1 MIVNVCPAA
10 TSKAPPDRFWEILA
24 ATNLLGEW
32 TDAEFVS
39 AEPPG
44 AAQPGQVV
52 HLVAPGFGRKWP
64 VRIDVEYISPG
75 QADYAAF
82 VPGAERVGDRGVRV
96 SGVDA
101 ADAFR
106 SFLCGVRMSGLV
118 AH

>member
-64 VRIDVEYISPG
+64 VRIDVVAMDLKHRWI
-75 QADYAAF
+75 DYVAHLPF
-82 VPGAERVGDRGVRV
+82 
-96 SGVDA
+96 GVDNHEHLTLTQTPEGGTLIR
-101 ADAFR
+101 FN
-106 SFLCGVRMSGLV
+106 
-118 AH
+118 

>member
-1 MIVNVCPAA
+1 VIVNVCPAA

-39 AEPPG
+39 ADPPG

-64 VRIDVEYISPG
+64 VRIDVVAMDLQHRWI
-75 QADYAAF
+75 DYVAHLPF
-82 VPGAERVGDRGVRV
+82 
-96 SGVDA
+96 GVDNHEHLTLTQTPEGGTLIR
-101 ADAFR
+101 FN
-106 SFLCGVRMSGLV
+106 
-118 AH
+118 

>member
-64 VRIDVEYISPG
+64 VRIDVVAMDLQHRWI
-75 QADYAAF
+75 DYVAHLPF
-82 VPGAERVGDRGVRV
+82 
-96 SGVDA
+96 GVDNHEHLTLTQTPEGGTLIR
-101 ADAFR
+101 FN
-106 SFLCGVRMSGLV
+106 
-118 AH
+118 